1 MALTKKDANAKYD
14 KLRKQL
20 KSGEISQE
28 RFKQAA
34 DRIYKMYHSDA
45 NKGTRNAKPA
55 IKAKPAS
62 KTKAAPET
70 KAAPK
75 AKTAPKAKA
84 APTETK
90 KTQTAKPYSAR
101 AYAPGVMYG
110 EDVSPGT
117 QTHRGGE
124 RARVKKLQ
132 LAANRRKLQ
141 RKVNKRGR
149 RIRRST
155 R

>member
-62 KTKAAPET
+62 KTKAAS
-70 KAAPK
+70 
-75 AKTAPKAKA
+75 KAKA
-84 APTETK
+84 APTKTK

>member
-70 KAAPK
+70 K
-75 AKTAPKAKA
+75 TAPKAKA
-84 APTETK
+84 APTKTK

-117 QTHRGGE
+117 RTHRGGE